1 MSKHKIRYILPLL
14 AVMASSACVGA
25 KGRLKK
31 LHMRLSRRR
40 KRIFVPNLLTKW
52 MKIV

>member
-14 AVMASSACVGA
+14 AVMASAV
-25 KGRLKK
+25 
-31 LHMRLSRRR
+31 
-40 KRIFVPNLLTKW
+40 FVPNLLTKW